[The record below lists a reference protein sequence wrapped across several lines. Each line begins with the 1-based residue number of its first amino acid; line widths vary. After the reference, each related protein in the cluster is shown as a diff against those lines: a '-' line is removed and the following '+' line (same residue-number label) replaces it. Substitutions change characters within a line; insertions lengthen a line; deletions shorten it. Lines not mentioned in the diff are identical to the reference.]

1 MQVKRLIL
9 FFFCLGLSTSF
20 NLLAQQDTVI
30 LYKWLPKVAAG
41 LNISQL
47 ALSDWT
53 QGGENALTWTI
64 VGTGGVKYATEAWG
78 FTNDLKVAYGR
89 TKLGSEDFKTNDNE
103 LYLESV
109 LSRNIGWDI
118 SPYFSNT
125 VRTALTAG
133 YNYDLDPKAEIAN
146 FFDPGY
152 LTQSLGFTYDKVDG
166 FQTRL
171 GFAVQEV
178 ITNKFTQYS
187 DDTET
192 SGIEKIKFET
202 GLESVS
208 TAEYTMMENILLKCK
223 LRLFTRYESLDVWD
237 VRWDNTI
244 AAKVNDYLNVNF
256 TFLLVYEEAQLKK
269 RQIKEGLQLGLVY
282 TIL

>member
-1 MQVKRLIL
+1 MNLNSSTFPFAPYKSSSEKIISQLVSEYQKTVTLTLI
-9 FFFCLGLSTSF
+9 
-20 NLLAQQDTVI
+20 AD
-30 LYKWLPKVAAG
+30 PKAAAG

-64 VGTGGVKYATEAWG
+64 VGTGGVKYATEVWG

-146 FFDPGY
+146 FLIP
-152 LTQSLGFTYDKVDG
+152 
-166 FQTRL
+166 
-171 GFAVQEV
+171 A
-178 ITNKFTQYS
+178 I
-187 DDTET
+187 
-192 SGIEKIKFET
+192 
-202 GLESVS
+202 
-208 TAEYTMMENILLKCK
+208 
-223 LRLFTRYESLDVWD
+223 
-237 VRWDNTI
+237 
-244 AAKVNDYLNVNF
+244 
-256 TFLLVYEEAQLKK
+256 
-269 RQIKEGLQLGLVY
+269 
-282 TIL
+282 